1 MRWPKSSL
9 RSSIY
14 GLLGNP
20 VAPSESMLE
29 SGTEDIRES
38 MLLVLG
44 EAGSKHFMHVT
55 RRIRYAN
62 DIQALWYLRGDLM
75 AALAAMHGEM
85 AARKTITSITAQF
98 HGLLPNSLSSR
109 ASPLVG

>member
-1 MRWPKSSL
+1 MRFLKPNL
-9 RSSIY
+9 RSSLY
-14 GLLGNP
+14 ALLGNP
-20 VAPSESMLE
+20 VSPSESVLE

-38 MLLVLG
+38 MLVALG
-44 EAGSKHFMHVT
+44 DEGAVEFPQVT

-75 AALAAMHGEM
+75 AALAAREGEL
-85 AARKTITSITAQF
+85 AARRKVQSVTQMF
-98 HGLLPNSLSSR
+98 HGLLPNGLSSR